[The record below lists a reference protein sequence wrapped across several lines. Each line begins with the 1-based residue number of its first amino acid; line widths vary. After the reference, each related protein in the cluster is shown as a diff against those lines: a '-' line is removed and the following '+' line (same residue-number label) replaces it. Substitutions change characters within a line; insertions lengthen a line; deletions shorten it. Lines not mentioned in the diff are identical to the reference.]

1 MRLYLSDELAARQL
15 LIDHLAHVIKPLS
28 GIITLLC
35 VMRRFI
41 PRQTE
46 FFLVFQYRCGPART

>member
-28 GIITLLC
+28 GVITPIVC
-35 VMRRFI
+35 HTTI
-41 PRQTE
+41 
-46 FFLVFQYRCGPART
+46 YSSAN